1 MCPFWSTWRRA
12 ARVRGASARRRAS
25 RRLAGDGVFWDR
37 LRVSGRVC
45 GATCA
50 APRKNRRRR
59 IGASPSCRRRKLH
72 HHTRRASERWAP
84 ATASGVPPT
93 RSATRAAPS
102 RRITGSQKVWLC
114 SSAQQRGDAAPRGRR
129 AGPAAWLQSKT
140 TQQEIRVSWED
151 VLCEFGC
158 ARLSARWSYFVAR
171 QRRKDSRMTRTRVFG
186 TSFWPLKWLPWLPS
200 ACRRAQGRSRGRSRK
215 LA

>member
-1 MCPFWSTWRRA
+1 M
-12 ARVRGASARRRAS
+12 
-25 RRLAGDGVFWDR
+25 GDGVYWDR
-37 LRVSGRVC
+37 SRVSGRVC

-59 IGASPSCRRRKLH
+59 IDASPSCRRRKLH
-72 HHTRRASERWAP
+72 HHTRRASERWAA

-102 RRITGSQKVWLC
+102 RRRTGSQKAWLC
-114 SSAQQRGDAAPRGRR
+114 SSAQRGDAGPRGRR
-129 AGPAAWLQSKT
+129 RASPAAWLQSKT

-171 QRRKDSRMTRTRVFG
+171 QRRKDSRRLGRGFVGPPFG
-186 TSFWPLKWLPWLPS
+186 AQMAAL
-200 ACRRAQGRSRGRSRK
+200 AAQGLQAQSGTISRSFRK